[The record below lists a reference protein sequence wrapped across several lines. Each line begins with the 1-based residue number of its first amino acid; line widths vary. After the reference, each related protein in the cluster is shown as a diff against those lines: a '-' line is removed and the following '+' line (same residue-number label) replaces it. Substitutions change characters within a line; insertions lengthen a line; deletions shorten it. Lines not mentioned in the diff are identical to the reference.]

1 MWEFLKRILTDQKG
15 EVTLLTLEDNDP
27 GSTETFV
34 IKKSSLIWAILIVL
48 VTSLVTVSLF
58 YFLTPLSTIHQ
69 RQMDAAF
76 RSEVIEI
83 SERVTALQDSLQ
95 ARDVQLNDLKN
106 FVRDVP
112 DTTFSNISGATG
124 TTRYPGQN
132 TAFSSVEVPAY
143 EMLSR
148 YEIGNYSSEGNA
160 GGFFPVSPIEGS
172 LTQGYSEERGHFGID
187 ISASEGTP
195 FRAVDD
201 GVILYTEW
209 TINFGYVTVVQH
221 GGGLISVYKHAASV
235 IKEQG
240 DVILK
245 GTIIGNI
252 GNSGVLS
259 SGSHLHLEIWEN
271 GIPKDPL
278 FYIAL

>member
-1 MWEFLKRILTDQKG
+1 MWEFIKRILTDQKG

-34 IKKSSLIWAILIVL
+34 IRKSSLLWAILIVL
-48 VTSLVTVSLF
+48 VTSLATVSLL

-69 RQMDAAF
+69 QQMDAAF

-112 DTTFSNISGATG
+112 DTTFSNISGVAG
-124 TTRYPGQN
+124 TTRYPGQSS
-132 TAFSSVEVPAY
+132 ALSSVEVPAY

-148 YEIGNYSSEGNA
+148 YEIGNYASESNVS
-160 GGFFPVSPIEGS
+160 GFHPVSPIEGL
-172 LTQGYSEERGHFGID
+172 LTQGYSAERGHFGID
-187 ISASEGTP
+187 ISANEGTP

-201 GVILYTEW
+201 GVVLYTEW

-221 GGGLISVYKHAASV
+221 DGGLISVYKHAASV
-235 IKEQG
+235 IKDQG

-245 GTIIGNI
+245 GTVIGNI
-252 GNSGVLS
+252 GDSGVLS